1 LNRSPRLPNPAAEAC
16 QSEQADDM
24 TGDRLREVREMLGL
38 TQASLARFLGG
49 VNVRTVRRWESE
61 SDAYPIPV
69 AVSVALE
76 LMVEYRVSPAK
87 AYLLATGEVFE
98 G

>member
-1 LNRSPRLPNPAAEAC
+1 
-16 QSEQADDM
+16 M

-49 VNVRTVRRWESE
+49 VNIRTVRRWETE

-69 AVSVALE
+69 AVAVALE

-87 AYLLATGEVFE
+87 AYLLATGEIFD

>member
-1 LNRSPRLPNPAAEAC
+1 
-16 QSEQADDM
+16 
-24 TGDRLREVREMLGL
+24 
-38 TQASLARFLGG
+38 
-49 VNVRTVRRWESE
+49 VRRWEAE

-69 AVSVALE
+69 AVAIALE